1 MKEIESSYLTWEG
14 EFGSIVF
21 TNPLGNDLV
30 HHDAPYEMHHTLPS
44 LQISR
49 CPSVFSLPF
58 WDPNLLG
65 ALHVGNGL
73 LWHPKAFDPIV
84 GLLVHLDGHHLVIF
98 LLL

>member
-1 MKEIESSYLTWEG
+1 MTSNYLTWEG

-21 TNPLGNDLV
+21 TNPLDKDIV
-30 HHDAPYEMHHTLPS
+30 HHDAPHEMHPNFAKS
-44 LQISR
+44 PNSR
-49 CPSVFSLPF
+49 CLTNFSLPF
-58 WDPNLLG
+58 RDPNLLG
-65 ALHVGNGL
+65 ALHVGNDF